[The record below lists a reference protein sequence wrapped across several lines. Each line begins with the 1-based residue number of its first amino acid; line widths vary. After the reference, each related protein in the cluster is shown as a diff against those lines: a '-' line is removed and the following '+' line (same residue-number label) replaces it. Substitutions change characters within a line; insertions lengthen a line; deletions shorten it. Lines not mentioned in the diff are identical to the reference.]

1 MNLILKI
8 SVVKSGE
15 IEVYEAPI
23 NAHLTS
29 IFGQDSTVNFNHE
42 FVCAV
47 HIEFSLNSL
56 LILTFLIVFSIQNQ
70 TFIQLL
76 LQQITNHETFGFWQ
90 ALLILAYTPHNKPA
104 ENQIES
110 QEITVLTAQPLNHL

>member
-8 SVVKSGE
+8 SVVNSGE

-70 TFIQLL
+70 HIYSTFASANNQSRNIW
-76 LQQITNHETFGFWQ
+76 G
-90 ALLILAYTPHNKPA
+90 LASSVDPGLYT
-104 ENQIES
+104 
-110 QEITVLTAQPLNHL
+110 T